1 MLSHEVPWQFMD
13 KGNPKRSGWAG
24 ITAIGSVILAS
35 SCCLPL
41 LPFAAAAGAA
51 GVSNFMLQARPYLL
65 GVSVLSIAYGFY
77 QARQARQCSGRPK
90 ALTSVLLWA
99 ALLLVGVSILFPQVL
114 ANAAADWLG

>member
-1 MLSHEVPWQFMD
+1 MAN
-13 KGNPKRSGWAG
+13 GNQGSVWAG
-24 ITAIGSVILAS
+24 TTAIGTVILAS

-51 GVSNFMLQARPYLL
+51 GASALMLQARPYLL

-77 QARQARQCSGRPK
+77 QARQARRCSGRPK
-90 ALTSVLLWA
+90 VLTSLLLWT
-99 ALLLVGVSILFPQVL
+99 ALLLLTISILFPQVL

>member
-1 MLSHEVPWQFMD
+1 MD
-13 KGNPKRSGWAG
+13 KGTQKRSGWAG
-24 ITAIGSVILAS
+24 IAAIGSVLLAS
-35 SCCLPL
+35 SCCLPV

-51 GVSNFMLQARPYLL
+51 GASTLLLQGRPYLL

-90 ALTSVLLWA
+90 ALTSILLWA
-99 ALLLVGVSILFPQVL
+99 VLLLVGVSILFPQVL